1 MLQHQ
6 STLCTAFELTLGTLA
21 CGAISRRAP
30 KPCRRRVLAIACC
43 AGWWIAIEAPA
54 LHVLRELALATLIL
68 FYVRCRAMLPLQV
81 PAEYPL
87 RPSLVSLAEDKPG
100 AEVEG
105 EAAVKEEL
113 CTLANEVSHQTLD

>member
-1 MLQHQ
+1 ML
-6 STLCTAFELTLGTLA
+6 SLPSA
-21 CGAISRRAP
+21 
-30 KPCRRRVLAIACC
+30 
-43 AGWWIAIEAPA
+43 A
-54 LHVLRELALATLIL
+54 LL
-68 FYVRCRAMLPLQV
+68 LQV

-113 CTLANEVSHQTLD
+113 CALAIEVRKPIQNVAR